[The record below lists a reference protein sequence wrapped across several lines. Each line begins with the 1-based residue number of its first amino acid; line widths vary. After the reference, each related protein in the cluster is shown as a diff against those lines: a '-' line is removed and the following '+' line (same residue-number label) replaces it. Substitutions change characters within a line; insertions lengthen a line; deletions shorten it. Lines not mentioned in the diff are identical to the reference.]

1 MEIANEVLSL
11 IPEESARFYKIIP
24 LALKENV
31 LEVAMVN
38 PDDIKAREAIDF
50 IARKNNLDSKI
61 YLINERI
68 FDVF

>member
-1 MEIANEVLSL
+1 MEFFSGSETMEIPDEVLSL

-24 LALKENV
+24 LELKEKT

-50 IARKNNLDSKI
+50 IARKTILT
-61 YLINERI
+61 LR
-68 FDVF
+68 FA